1 MIIDGDILDQIK
13 YWLTQQHTLTRDTS
27 EAIALLWGALDEI
40 NRLRA
45 GAGEDDAPKTT
56 FDAITRDISTLAANM
71 TQHACQSVELWAKR
85 RGLRARFSITDYLA
99 DLERLDASLRLPPK
113 QCGSLEISEEDDT

>member
-13 YWLTQQHTLTRDTS
+13 YWLAQQHTLTRDMG
-27 EAIALLWGALDEI
+27 EAIALLWAAHDEI

-56 FDAITRDISTLAANM
+56 FDAVTRDISTLAANM
-71 TQHACQSVELWAKR
+71 TQHAHQSIELWAKR
-85 RGLRARFSITDYLA
+85 RGLRASFSVADYLA
-99 DLERLDASLRLPPK
+99 DLENLEASLRLPPK